1 MDCGRRSQPSR
12 RTPSNLLRRPR
23 AGIIRFSLKI
33 FEATSVRSREAP
45 TPGPAGRRVLAWRR
59 DTGER
64 GPLDPSKASVVDVTG
79 KFSSDSDRGEQTAG
93 RDDRTDES
101 LVEQVLDGNQ
111 RAFEALLFR
120 HEPRVLRVLR
130 LLGVPSDDR
139 EDVAQEVF
147 VRVFRF
153 LGGFKP
159 GNSFAGWVYRITVNG
174 VHDYRGRVGRR
185 RRDEAEWI
193 PGLEEL
199 AADESRPERR
209 DFEIDLKRQLELA
222 LDDLSERERAVFVLR
237 ELEGLSTREVAR
249 SLGITG
255 VTVRRHLGRARK
267 SLQRTLGTGQK
278 KDRSR

>member
-1 MDCGRRSQPSR
+1 
-12 RTPSNLLRRPR
+12 
-23 AGIIRFSLKI
+23 
-33 FEATSVRSREAP
+33 
-45 TPGPAGRRVLAWRR
+45 
-59 DTGER
+59 
-64 GPLDPSKASVVDVTG
+64 LDPSKASVVDVTG
-79 KFSSDSDRGEQTAG
+79 KFPSDSDPKGESAA
-93 RDDRTDES
+93 RDDRADEA

-111 RAFEALLFR
+111 RAFESLLSR

-159 GNSFAGWVYRITVNG
+159 GNPFAGWVYRISVNA

-185 RRDEAEWI
+185 RRDEAEWT

-199 AADESRPERR
+199 AADDSRPERR
-209 DFEIDLKRQLELA
+209 DFEMDLKRQLELA
-222 LDDLSERERAVFVLR
+222 LDVLSERERAVFVLR

-255 VTVRRHLGRARK
+255 VTVRRHLGRARR
-267 SLQRTLGTGQK
+267 SLQRTLGAVEK
-278 KDRSR
+278 KDRGG

>member
-1 MDCGRRSQPSR
+1 M
-12 RTPSNLLRRPR
+12 
-23 AGIIRFSLKI
+23 
-33 FEATSVRSREAP
+33 
-45 TPGPAGRRVLAWRR
+45 
-59 DTGER
+59 
-64 GPLDPSKASVVDVTG
+64 DPSKAIVVGPTG
-79 KFSSDSDRGEQTAG
+79 EPSTDTDSGGQSDG
-93 RDDRTDES
+93 RDDRKDEE
-101 LVEQVLDGNQ
+101 LVAQVLDGNQ
-111 RAFEALLFR
+111 RAFEALLAR

-130 LLGVPSDDR
+130 LLGVSSDDR

-159 GNSFAGWVYRITVNG
+159 GNPFAGWIYRIAVNA

-185 RRDEAEWI
+185 RRDEAEWM

-199 AADESRPERR
+199 AADESLPARR
-209 DFEIDLKRQLELA
+209 DLEMDLRRQLEGA
-222 LDDLSERERAVFVLR
+222 LNVLSERERAVFVLR

-267 SLQRTLGTGQK
+267 SLQRALGAGEK
-278 KDRSR
+278 KGGDR